1 MYRDAVEYKPGHWLA
16 PGSEA
21 LELYKE
27 WKKNPGQKQ
36 LKSGPLTPHNKL
48 LALLEATDK
57 AWRKL
62 EGRP

>member
-1 MYRDAVEYKPGHWLA
+1 MYRDAIEWKKDHYLA

-21 LELYKE
+21 FELYKE
-27 WKKNPGQKQ
+27 WKKNPHQKQ

-48 LALLEATDK
+48 LALLEETDR